1 MTALSSR
8 SEGVALRPFT
18 GLAALEAFLHEQVVL
33 EVISN
38 AGNHTVPDGGWLGLS
53 TNDIEKLG
61 LQIRIQNPD
70 GLRSVVDPVVMD
82 LEDVGLVVVALDRK
96 GSVLRENHIL
106 ASLPLSKTG
115 ESIVLSEP
123 GLDAAHR
130 ILSNRRSGF
139 RIEMALVQLRD
150 VDGEN
155 SIRPRRKGALIALAH
170 WEVKPVSD
178 GDMFQPEEL
187 TEEVRGNLGLSPNTW
202 MYFDSKPEILSA
214 TLFSDAASYFVD
226 KDILDQVQILT
237 GSQKTLAEMLVFSS
251 AVTHLIY
258 EFSLALRETE
268 ANIDQEELSE
278 SQIFRILRIK
288 FKTKNDGEIVE
299 LVREEPARAVS
310 EFLANPKDLKNLMA
324 ALKEMNGGASD
335 LSDFED

>member
-33 EVISN
+33 EVVSN
-38 AGNHTVPDGGWLGLS
+38 AGNHSVPDGGWLGLS

-61 LQIRIQNPD
+61 LQIRIQNPE
-70 GLRSVVDPVVMD
+70 GLRNVVDPVVMD
-82 LEDVGLVVVALDRK
+82 LNDVGLVVVALDRK
-96 GSVLRENHIL
+96 GSVLRENHVL
-106 ASLPLSKTG
+106 ASLPISQVS
-115 ESIVLSEP
+115 ESILLSEP
-123 GLDAAHR
+123 GTDVPHR

-187 TEEVRGNLGLSPNTW
+187 TEKVRGNLGLSANTW
-202 MYFDSKPEILSA
+202 MFFDSKPEILSA
-214 TLFSDAASYFVD
+214 TLFSDAASYYFD

-258 EFSLALRETE
+258 EFSLALREAA

-288 FKTKNDGEIVE
+288 FKTKSDGEILD
-299 LVREEPARAVS
+299 LVREEPARTVS
-310 EFLANPKDLKNLMA
+310 EFLANPKDVKNLMA